1 MNFESMNWSPST
13 IPTSTTLRS
22 VAATK
27 SSGLMET
34 LTSATARIH
43 TATARPELIS
53 LSRNIRGAEA
63 SLSILQAEGE
73 MATATD
79 NSVKSMATQ
88 AIFNATLNLKDLE
101 WEQNV
106 YSMRSLSRPA
116 NIIYLAI
123 FIITFL
129 YFTLMIW
136 KSRFHWFNVAFFCGI
151 GLEFAGFIGRVMS
164 FSDMTDM
171 NFYILQL
178 VCLTI
183 APAFIMGGIYYLFA
197 QLVVV
202 YGREYS
208 ILRPMW
214 YSYIF
219 ITCDVLSLIIQAGGG
234 GAASYASNNFEDA
247 RPGSYVMIAGIAF
260 QVFAMSFFLLFWFHF
275 IFQTFFKYTPSKNET
290 SDDES
295 KYDPAWKNA
304 SVGNFFKMLFNTK
317 SAYAHRTT
325 YLEPYYNPQF
335 AKIRTRK
342 LFYWFP
348 LAMTIAVVA
357 VYIRCIY
364 RVVELAQ
371 GFSGYLITHEVYI
384 MVLDAL
390 MIAITAIVFVPFH
403 PVLVFGAKNRIRLS
417 AIKKNLDE
425 AIDNTAQTSAADDNT
440 ADDNTAYVSAKGS
453 IKDDN
458 SDR

>member
-1 MNFESMNWSPST
+1 MSSMNFESMNWSPST

-43 TATARPELIS
+43 TATAKPELIS

-63 SLSILQAEGE
+63 SLSILQAENQI
-73 MATATD
+73 ATATD

-101 WEQNV
+101 WEENV

-116 NIIYLAI
+116 NIIYLVV
-123 FIITFL
+123 FIVTFL

-171 NFYILQL
+171 NYYILQL

-275 IFQTFFKYTPSKNET
+275 LFQTFFKHRPAKEEGSF
-290 SDDES
+290 DEN

-304 SVGNFFKMLFNTK
+304 STANFFKMIFNTK
-317 SAYAHRTT
+317 SSQAHRAT
-325 YLEPYYNPQF
+325 YLEQFYNPLF
-335 AKIRTRK
+335 ANIRARK

-348 LAMTIAVVA
+348 LAMTIAVIA

-403 PVLVFGAKNRIRLS
+403 PVFVLGANNRIRLS

-425 AIDNTAQTSAADDNT
+425 ADDNT
-440 ADDNTAYVSAKGS
+440 ANVSSKGS
-453 IKDDN
+453 IKEEN
-458 SDR
+458 SDTY